1 MSVAPQ
7 PLPAGLR
14 WASLLALV
22 AGITIGLMSA
32 IAMSAVLQPMSDAD
46 LARATQLAESL
57 DSANARVHA
66 AFNRSYL
73 RNLESMQGSRLLILM
88 LLSTS
93 ASLLFVSA
101 LRMLRPLGVPREGVR
116 RLLGGASLACA
127 VLSTLAGAQSAAA
140 ARRAGAAADRFASEE
155 SISSWPQGLSGPLL
169 TTVAGVLTFL
179 VAGGFVGL
187 WMYFKSQRVQDQL
200 AALEKQT

>member
-1 MSVAPQ
+1 MSGAPP

-14 WASLLALV
+14 WASVLALV
-22 AGITIGLMSA
+22 AGISIGLMSA
-32 IAMSAVLQPMSDAD
+32 MGMSAVLQPPTDAD
-46 LARATQLAESL
+46 LAQATQLAESI

-73 RNLESMQGSRLLILM
+73 RSLESMQTSRLVILM

-116 RLLGGASLACA
+116 RLMGGASLACA
-127 VLSTLAGAQSAAA
+127 VMSTLAGAQSAAA
-140 ARRAGAAADRFASEE
+140 ARRAGTAADRFALEE
-155 SISSWPQGLSGPLL
+155 SISTWPAGLTGPLMTAL
-169 TTVAGVLTFL
+169 AGGMTFAVAGAF
-179 VAGGFVGL
+179 AGL
-187 WMYFKSQRVQDQL
+187 WMYFKSQRVQEQL
-200 AALEKQT
+200 ASLEKQA